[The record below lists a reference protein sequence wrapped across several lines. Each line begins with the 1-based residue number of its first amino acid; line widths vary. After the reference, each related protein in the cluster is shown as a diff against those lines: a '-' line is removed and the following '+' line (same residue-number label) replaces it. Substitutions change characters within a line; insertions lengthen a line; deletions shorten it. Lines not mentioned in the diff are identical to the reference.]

1 MIKLVYAGNYRADL
15 TGLIM
20 GISYLALLY
29 FMINVSWVS

>member
-1 MIKLVYAGNYRADL
+1 MIKLMLEISRCVHYSADL

-29 FMINVSWVS
+29 D